1 MKAPIL
7 SGLDFINGESLLFN
21 GKLVPVI
28 LLGVLVG
35 RRLVQVVS
43 QRLFEWQVV
52 IFAVLDGGRLV
63 LL

>member
-1 MKAPIL
+1 LKAPIL

-35 RRLVQVVS
+35 RRLVQVV
-43 QRLFEWQVV
+43 